1 MTYVLLGMET
11 QTVLYEADYRSEV
24 NQYRLKAKPSEA
36 VAIINKRDL
45 DRALTPTTTADL
57 KDKYYV
63 RDYAVKQQGETLAH
77 YHERLGKQLRQL
89 FNNGMNR
96 QECLIEMG
104 ISNSTLSNI
113 QHQQGIKFNRNTKRV
128 SPEERRQRVKDVTAC
143 IASGKTVIETAKV
156 TGIADSTIYQIIKA
170 QGLEIQGS
178 NRDRAVPVGLSRDGK
193 VLKFRSMTKAA
204 KFLAVSVSQFQHYR
218 DFKKDIKGYSIIDLS
233 LEGVK

>member
-24 NQYRLKAKPSEA
+24 NQYRLNVKPNEP

-45 DRALTPTTTADL
+45 TEALTPTTTDDL

-77 YHERLGKQLRQL
+77 YHERLGRQLRQL

-113 QHQQGIKFNRNTKRV
+113 QHQQGIKFKRNTKRV
-128 SPEERRQRVKDVTAC
+128 SPEERRQRIKDVTAC
-143 IASGKTVIETAKV
+143 IANGKTVIETAKI
-156 TGIADSTIYQIIKA
+156 TGIADSTIYQIVKA
-170 QGLEIQGS
+170 QGLEIKGS